1 MEDLLVAKGLFTIYQ
16 GKHGSQNV
24 VALKGIN
31 LNLKK
36 GEFVSVVGTS
46 GAGKS
51 TLLRVLGGLQYPS
64 AGTVNYEGVEITK
77 LTEDELVPF
86 RRNTIGFVFQEGNL
100 LPTYSAFNNVV
111 KTLRYSGHSLINAR
125 KQATEILSNLG
136 LKSRMHD
143 LPHRLSGG
151 ERQRVAIARA
161 LANKPEVVLADEPTG
176 SLDLDNTDHVMGIFK
191 DLFKEQKTSFFVVT
205 HSQHVASY
213 SDRSLELEDG
223 KFIGQHDADSDIYNL
238 GESRELI
245 INDDGS
251 LILPPEMIGLVDQ
264 YGRLWHIALDLSE
277 GTPSINLSPKIQ
289 EEDLTNCP
297 VCNAPLTE
305 SKFHCKS
312 CGAKLF

>member
-31 LNLKK
+31 LELKR

-64 AGTVNYEGVEITK
+64 AGTVNYEGLEITK
-77 LTEDELVPF
+77 LSEDDLVPF
-86 RRNTIGFVFQEGNL
+86 RRKTVGFVFQEGNL
-100 LPTYSAFNNVV
+100 LPSYSAFDNVV
-111 KTLRYSGHSLINAR
+111 KTLRYSGNSIRDSR
-125 KQATEILSNLG
+125 KRATEVLTELG

-161 LANKPEVVLADEPTG
+161 LANKPKVVLADEPTG
-176 SLDLDNTDHVMGIFK
+176 SLDLENTDQVMGIFK
-191 DLFKEQKTSFFVVT
+191 DLFKEQETSFFIVT

-223 KFIGQHDADSDIYNL
+223 KFIGQHAGDSDIYNL
-238 GESRELI
+238 NESRELI

-251 LILPPEMIGLVDQ
+251 LYLPPEMLGLVVQ
-264 YGRLWHIALDLSE
+264 YGNLWDMELDLSN
-277 GTPSINLSPKIQ
+277 GIPRILLRPRLST
-289 EEDLTNCP
+289 EEHDNCP
-297 VCNAPLTE
+297 VCKAPLTK
-305 SKFHCKS
+305 SKYHCTS